1 MSFENLGQAINR
13 GVHVMIDQRNK
24 GIAKYG
30 QPIEDAPLTV
40 EELIR
45 HAQEEMA
52 DGLVYTSQ
60 LHDAF
65 NARIAEERTCIIADV
80 LNILSTGANMDIKC
94 AQIAALAVVP
104 PLWHTLYVQP
114 SQFDNF
120 RCDDLNLLT
129 FNRNKVFP
137 FTQPIMVRA

>member
-1 MSFENLGQAINR
+1 MSLNNLGQAINR
-13 GVHVMIDQRNK
+13 GVHVMVDQRNK

-30 QPIEDAPLTV
+30 QPIEDAPVSV
-40 EELIR
+40 EQLIR

-65 NARIAEERTCIIADV
+65 EARIIEERANLVTDV
-80 LNILSTGANMDIKC
+80 LQILSTGANMDIKC
-94 AQIAALAVVP
+94 AQINALAVLP
-104 PLWHTLYVQP
+104 PVWHTLYAQP
-114 SQFDNF
+114 SQFDQF
-120 RCDDLNLLT
+120 RIDKNNLLQLS
-129 FNRNKVFP
+129 RSKVFP